1 MDEPLLNPEEGLAPH
16 SQEAEE
22 ALLGAILINND
33 ALFEVASFLRADDFF
48 FLRNQYVWE
57 AMMRLQER
65 NEVIDSLTLI
75 EELRNQ
81 GRLDSIGSG
90 SYITYLLSNSATA
103 MNAEIYG
110 RIVERTATRRRL
122 LKASVEIAQL
132 AKSEDMDVNEVIE
145 RAEANLFSV
154 TERRLKREVTIIQ
167 DVLAEYYDR
176 IEYLYRTRDKQSGV
190 PTGFI
195 DLDRLLGGL
204 QKSDL
209 LIVAARPG
217 MGKTS
222 FGLNIARNA
231 ARAGGRVAVFSLEMS
246 NEQLVQRFIASES
259 GIDSQ
264 KLRLGDLD
272 DREWGL
278 FTQSA
283 ARLSELPIFL
293 DDTVAITPIQ
303 LRTKCRRLKREFDIN
318 LVIVDYLQLMNGK
331 QGDRN
336 QNREQE
342 ISYISQ
348 SLKELAREL
357 NLPVL
362 ALGQLNRAVEQRA
375 DKRPQLSDLR
385 ESGCL
390 SGDTLISLADTGEV
404 LPIRAL
410 AGRAGFNIWAL
421 NPDTLK
427 LEKALVSRAFST
439 GVKPVYR
446 LTTQLGRTIHATAN
460 HKFLTIH
467 GWRRLDELQG
477 GDYLAL
483 PRTMPSS
490 DSQTMTDA
498 ELALLGHLIGDG
510 CILPG
515 QSIHY
520 TTREIDLAQKVADL
534 ALEVFGN
541 KVKPRIQ
548 QDHTWYQVY
557 LPTTLK
563 PSRRTRS
570 PIVEWLVELGI
581 WGFRSH
587 EKFVPAKV
595 FQQPTE
601 AIALF
606 LRHLW
611 ATDGCIKLVEGK
623 SIRPIAY
630 YASSSE
636 RLAID
641 VQTLLIRNCINA
653 RLKRIPQGSKGRD
666 QYHVIVTGKQDM
678 SIFIDRIGAVGQYK
692 TQSLQQ
698 IWQHLD
704 AHIANTNRD
713 IIPFDIWRMYVVPS
727 MQASGMTVRQMQSA
741 IDMAHC
747 GTTLYKQNVSRAR
760 AARVANVVQSKPLA
774 ALAESDV
781 YWDTIQSIEL
791 DGEEEVF
798 DLTVPGLHNFV
809 ANNIIVHNSIE
820 QNSDV
825 VMFIYRD
832 DVYNENSEA
841 PNQAEIIVAKHRNGP
856 TGMISLYFDKR
867 LTQFRDLMKQSIDLT
882 NY

>member
-1 MDEPLLNPEEGLAPH
+1 MDEPQFNSEESLAPH

-22 ALLGAILINND
+22 AVLGAVLINND
-33 ALFEVASFLRADDFF
+33 ALFEVAAFLRADDFF

-57 AMMRLQER
+57 AMMRIQER
-65 NEVIDSLTLI
+65 NEAIDSLTLMD
-75 EELRNQ
+75 ELRNQ
-81 GRLDSIGSG
+81 NRLDAIGGG
-90 SYITYLLSNSATA
+90 SYITYLLSNSATS

-122 LKASVEIAQL
+122 LKASTEISQL
-132 AKSEDMDVNEVIE
+132 ATSQDMDVNEVIE
-145 RAEANLFSV
+145 RAEASLFTV
-154 TERRLKREVTIIQ
+154 TERRLKRDVTLIH

-176 IEYLYRTRDKQSGV
+176 IEYLYRTHDKQSGV

-209 LIVAARPG
+209 LILAARPG

-246 NEQLVQRFIASES
+246 NEQLVQRFIASEA

-272 DREWGL
+272 EREWGL

-303 LRTKCRRLKREFDIN
+303 LRTKCRRIKREFDIN

-331 QGDRN
+331 QGERN
-336 QNREQE
+336 PNREQE

-357 NLPVL
+357 NVPVL

-390 SGDTLISLADTGEV
+390 SGDTLIPLADTGEMV
-404 LPIRAL
+404 RICEL
-410 AGRAGFNIWAL
+410 AGRSEFNIWAL
-421 NPDTLK
+421 NEKTMK
-427 LEKALVSRAFST
+427 LEKALVSKAFST
-439 GVKPVYR
+439 GIKPVYR
-446 LTTQLGRTIHATAN
+446 LTTQLGRTIRATGN
-460 HKFLTIH
+460 HKFLTIR
-467 GWRRLDELQG
+467 GWQRLDELKA

-483 PRTMPSS
+483 PRTLPSPVH
-490 DSQTMTDA
+490 QTMTNA

-510 CILPG
+510 CTLPG

-534 ALEVFGN
+534 ASEVFGDRVN
-541 KVKPRIQ
+541 PRIQ

-563 PSRRTRS
+563 VSRRTHS
-570 PIVEWLVELGI
+570 PLVEWLNELGI
-581 WGFRSH
+581 WGLRSH

-595 FQQPTE
+595 FQQPVE
-601 AIALF
+601 SIALF

-611 ATDGCIKLVEGK
+611 ATDGYIKLIQGK
-623 SIRPIAY
+623 SPRPIAY

-636 RLAID
+636 RLAYD
-641 VQTLLIRNCINA
+641 VQSLLIRNGINA
-653 RLKRIPQGSKGRD
+653 RLKRIPQGDKGRD
-666 QYHVIVTGKQDM
+666 QFHVIVTGKQDL
-678 SIFIDRIGAVGQYK
+678 SIFIEKIGAVGEYK
-692 TQSLQQ
+692 TQSLRQ
-698 IWQHLD
+698 IHQYLD
-704 AHIANTNRD
+704 VHAANTNRD
-713 IIPFDIWRMYVVPS
+713 IIPFDIWRMYVVPA
-727 MQASGMTVRQMQSA
+727 MQVSGMTVRQMQNA

-747 GTTLYKQNVSRAR
+747 GTTLYKQNVSRER
-760 AARVANVVQSKPLA
+760 ASRVANEVQSKTLV
-774 ALAESDV
+774 ALAESHL
-781 YWDTIQSIEL
+781 YWDSIQSVEL

-798 DLTVPGLHNFV
+798 DLTVPRLHNFV
-809 ANNIIVHNSIE
+809 ANNIVVHNSIE

-832 DVYNENSEA
+832 DVYNENSET
-841 PNQAEIIVAKHRNGP
+841 PNQAEIIIAKHRNGP
-856 TGMISLYFDKR
+856 TGTVSLYFDKR